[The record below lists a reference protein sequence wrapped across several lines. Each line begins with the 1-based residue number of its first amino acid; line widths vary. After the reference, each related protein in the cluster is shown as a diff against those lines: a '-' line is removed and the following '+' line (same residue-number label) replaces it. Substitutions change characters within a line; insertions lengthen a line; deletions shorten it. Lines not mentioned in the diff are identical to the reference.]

1 MEGRLTQRGNRYIRK
16 GENGARTHEE
26 EKSPANRVGRE
37 FGGNRPSRRRKE
49 EEIKLHTDGIYQ
61 KSKNLSRRQWTTVRT
76 HSVIADSLQA
86 TYGNPIDAIFNFRGT
101 FLMGD
106 TSAGAG
112 SRAAHGPGDLIT
124 AGDRF
129 RGGTLRTHRANS
141 RSTRR
146 PPLGAHAPAVQCS
159 TGSRAGN
166 FRDRVILSPAE
177 IGTRPENSS
186 RTNVRLGTARAAHL
200 WGAIT

>member
-1 MEGRLTQRGNRYIRK
+1 MRLNNVIRGKTTLFVSLEHPRASQTNFHSTISQ
-16 GENGARTHEE
+16 GNAR
-26 EKSPANRVGRE
+26 AL
-37 FGGNRPSRRRKE
+37 FF
-49 EEIKLHTDGIYQ
+49 IF
-61 KSKNLSRRQWTTVRT
+61 QW
-76 HSVIADSLQA
+76 
-86 TYGNPIDAIFNFRGT
+86 
-101 FLMGD
+101 LMGN

-146 PPLGAHAPAVQCS
+146 PPLEAHAPAVQCS

-166 FRDRVILSPAE
+166 FHDRVILSPAE